1 MPQVDALLVV
11 SFGGPEGPDQ
21 VVPYLRNV
29 AGGKNIPSAVLDE
42 LTARYLLFGGIS
54 PINEQTRA
62 LLVALAAELAAHLP
76 GLAVYWGNRF
86 WHPLLAEAVE
96 QMAEDGIRT
105 ALAFVTSAF
114 GSYPSCRAYMEEIER
129 ARAKVGP
136 AAPEI
141 HKLRLYYNHPGFIE
155 PMAQRIC
162 EALDRVP
169 VERRATAR
177 LVFTAH
183 SLPVS
188 LAERS
193 PYRQQLYEACALAAE
208 RAGRSQWD
216 LAYQS
221 RSPRSA
227 VPWLEPDVAQ
237 LVCRLA
243 EHEGPKDIVVAPIGY
258 LLENIEI
265 LYELDV
271 QLAELCGDLGINLI
285 RTAPI
290 GTHPRFVQMI
300 RQLVL
305 ERIEPSAPRL
315 ALGASGPW
323 PDLCPADCCLPRAQ
337 D

>member
-1 MPQVDALLVV
+1 VPQFDALLVV

-29 AGGKNIPSAVLDE
+29 AGGKDIPPAVLDE
-42 LTARYLLFGGIS
+42 LTARYMLFGGVS

-62 LLVALAAELAAHLP
+62 LLAALAAELAAHLP
-76 GLAVYWGNRF
+76 GMSVYWGNRF

-96 QMAEDGIRT
+96 QMAEDGIRA

-155 PMAQRIC
+155 PMAQRVL
-162 EALDRVP
+162 EALSLIP
-169 VERRATAR
+169 SERRAAAR

-193 PYRQQLYEACALAAE
+193 SYRQQLYEACALAAE
-208 RAGRSQWD
+208 RAGRSHWE

-237 LVCRLA
+237 LVRRLA
-243 EHEGPKDIVVAPIGY
+243 EHDSPKDIVVAPIGF

-271 QLAELCGDLGINLI
+271 QLAELCDDLGINMV

-290 GTHPRFVQMI
+290 GTHPGFVQMI

-305 ERIEPSAPRL
+305 ERIDPSAPRL

-323 PDLCPADCCLPRAQ
+323 PDVCPADCCLPRAQ